1 MTDYPNI
8 CVITQPLGESDKPA
22 TRDLLEILA
31 AITTVSLITIDLPS
45 DSAIWDEH
53 EVIEIS
59 EKGMGST
66 PHVAALRFLYN
77 QVLMCRA
84 IWNQDEELILFYGA
98 MAYVVPI
105 AFARLIGKTV
115 VVEPRADVP
124 LSLKL
129 QWEQQLPDVVAYAL
143 AGLVRTLE
151 RTGYRLSHAII
162 AYSPGMAE
170 QLNLNT
176 YEEKLYTN
184 GARFVDTEKFCV
196 ETPFEERDRV
206 VGYVGRFAEEKGIRT
221 LAAVATELP
230 DDVTFRFV
238 GDGPLREWV
247 ETELAAEIESG
258 SVEIRG
264 WVAHD
269 EVPAELNELRLLVL
283 PSEPTEG
290 LPTLILESMA
300 CGTPVYAT
308 PVSGVVDVVQNGCTG
323 YYIESSD
330 PTVVANEV
338 TKVIENEKLSVTSE
352 TARQLVFDD
361 FRFDAAIGRYQN
373 ILEEISAY

>member
-1 MTDYPNI
+1 M
-8 CVITQPLGESDKPA
+8 VTQPLGDSDPTA
-22 TRDLLEILA
+22 TADLLAILSAITSVSLVTVALQEDSPLWDEYEVVEISDEPMGKSIPVAAFRFLRNQVRMARAVRRRDEEIVLFYGSMAYLLPILA
-31 AITTVSLITIDLPS
+31 A
-45 DSAIWDEH
+45 
-53 EVIEIS
+53 
-59 EKGMGST
+59 
-66 PHVAALRFLYN
+66 
-77 QVLMCRA
+77 
-84 IWNQDEELILFYGA
+84 
-98 MAYVVPI
+98 
-105 AFARLIGKTV
+105 RLSGKTV
-115 VVEPRADVP
+115 VTEPRADVP

-129 QWEQQLPDVVAYAL
+129 QWERQVPSFLASAL
-143 AGLVRTLE
+143 AGLVRLLE
-151 RTGYRLSHAII
+151 RTGYRLSDAII
-162 AYSPGMAE
+162 AYTPGMAD
-170 QLNLNT
+170 QLNLYT

-269 EVPAELNELRLLVL
+269 EVPAELNELRLLVM

-290 LPTLILESMA
+290 LPTLILEAMS
-300 CGTPVYAT
+300 CGTPVCST
-308 PVSGVVDVVQNGCTG
+308 PVSGVPDVVQAGKTG
-323 YYIESSD
+323 LLLHETGPKSICDDIQE
-330 PTVVANEV
+330 A
-338 TKVIENEKLSVTSE
+338 LSKDLTEYSQSGRALIQN
-352 TARQLVFDD
+352 TYS
-361 FRFDAAIGRYQN
+361 FDASVERYTDV
-373 ILEEISAY
+373 LKSF